1 MPPMPTSAPG
11 SAVPGHRAAP
21 RTRAGRAAGA
31 ACLHLRCHRRHR
43 RRATL
48 GLPEAPGHSRQFDYR
63 YSWLRDASLAVTVAS
78 LLGQRG
84 DAARYLA
91 FVRSITAE
99 RLVPA
104 GPLVDIRSDT
114 VPDERV
120 MYRPTAASTPR
131 LGGWSGSWRTPSP
144 PRRPVNRSRRTAS
157 GNSGILRC

>member
-63 YSWLRDASLAVTVAS
+63 YSWLRDASLAVAVAS

-104 GPLVDIRSDT
+104 GPLVDIRGDT

-120 MYRPTAASTPR
+120 QPGVAGWAGSTPVR
-131 LGGWSGSWRTPSP
+131 VGNAARTRVQYDGLGLLVEAVS
-144 PRRPVNRSRRTAS
+144 V
-157 GNSGILRC
+157 